1 MNRQR
6 YNRAYKPSV
15 KVEISMDVLSDE
27 ILAIDGEVKLIN
39 KFKSGLYQL
48 SLYKKI
54 VALSTKWKKV
64 AVNEE
69 AIFNYENLEAG
80 KYKFR
85 WSVRRDSFV
94 TRGLDRCRSEVLS
107 SEGVILKSY
116 RGGSGLV
123 IVKIKPEYGKTK
135 LRIRCFNFE
144 RTKLK
149 TSDIQSVWKMEL
161 LPDEVVYKPL
171 ASNTIQ
177 L

>member
-1 MNRQR
+1 MNRR
-6 YNRAYKPSV
+6 GGTSRAYKPSV
-15 KVEISMDVLSDE
+15 KVEAISMDVLSDE
-27 ILAIDGEVKLIN
+27 MLAIDGEVKLIN

-85 WSVRRDSFV
+85 WSVRRDSFIS
-94 TRGLDRCRSEVLS
+94 RGYDRCRSDVIS
-107 SEGVILKSY
+107 SEGDILKSY

-123 IVKIKPEYGKTK
+123 IVKIKPEYGKAK
-135 LRIRCFNFE
+135 LKIRCFNFE

-149 TSDIQSVWKMEL
+149 TSDIKVFGKWNYCLTKLSTKH
-161 LPDEVVYKPL
+161 
-171 ASNTIQ
+171 
-177 L
+177 